1 MQQSTPYL
9 SFRGIG
15 KTFPGV
21 KALTD
26 ISFDCYAGQVHALMG
41 ENGAGKST
49 LLKILSGNYAPTT
62 GSVVINGQEMSFS
75 DTTAA
80 LNAGVAIIY
89 QELHLVPEMTVAEN
103 IYLGQLPHKGGIV
116 NRSLLNYEAGLQ
128 LKHLGMDIDPDT
140 PLKYLSI
147 GQWQMV
153 EIAKALARN
162 AKIIAFDEPTSS
174 LSAREIDNLFRVIR
188 ELRKEGRGILYVSHR
203 MEEIFAL
210 SDAITVFK
218 DGRYVKTFT
227 DMQQVDHDALVQ
239 AMVGRDIGDI
249 YGWQPRSYGE
259 ERLRLDAV
267 KAPGVRTPISL
278 AVRSGE
284 IVGLFGLVGAGR
296 SELMKGLFGGTQITA
311 GQVYIDQQPIDIRK
325 PSHAIAA
332 GMMLCPEDRKAE
344 GIIPV
349 HSVRDNINISARR
362 KHVLGGCVINNGW
375 EENNADHHIRS
386 LNIKTPGAEQLIMN
400 LSGGNQQKAILGRWL
415 SEEMKVILLDEPTRG
430 IDVGAKHEIYNVI
443 YALAAQ
449 GVAVLFIACAIFVPN
464 FATFINMKG
473 LGLAISMSG
482 MVACG
487 MLFCLASGDFDLS
500 VASVIACAGVTTAVV
515 INLTESLWI
524 GVAAGLLLGILCG
537 LVNGFVIAK
546 LKINALITTLAT
558 MQIVRGLAYII
569 SDGKAVGI
577 EDESFFALGYAN
589 WFGLPAPIWLTVA
602 CLIIFGLLLNKT
614 TFGRNTLAIG
624 GNEEAARLAGVPV
637 VRTKIIIF
645 VLSGLVSA
653 IAGIIL
659 ASRMTS
665 GQPMTSIGY
674 ELIVISACVLGG
686 VSLKGGIGK
695 ISYVVAGILILGT
708 VENAMN
714 LLNISPF
721 AQYVVRGLI
730 LLAAVIFDRYK
741 QKAKRTV

>member
-1 MQQSTPYL
+1 M
-9 SFRGIG
+9 
-15 KTFPGV
+15 
-21 KALTD
+21 
-26 ISFDCYAGQVHALMG
+26 
-41 ENGAGKST
+41 
-49 LLKILSGNYAPTT
+49 
-62 GSVVINGQEMSFS
+62 
-75 DTTAA
+75 
-80 LNAGVAIIY
+80 
-89 QELHLVPEMTVAEN
+89 
-103 IYLGQLPHKGGIV
+103 HKF
-116 NRSLLNYEAGLQ
+116 
-128 LKHLGMDIDPDT
+128 T
-140 PLKYLSI
+140 
-147 GQWQMV
+147 
-153 EIAKALARN
+153 KALAAIGLAAVMSQSAMAENLKLGFLVKQPEEPWFQTEWKFADKAGKDLGFEVIKIAVPDGEKTLN
-162 AKIIAFDEPTSS
+162 AIDS
-174 LSAREIDNLFRVIR
+174 LAASGAKGFVIR
-188 ELRKEGRGILYVSHR
+188 ELRKEGRVILYVSHR

-449 GVAVLFIACAIFVPN
+449 GVAVLF
-464 FATFINMKG
+464 
-473 LGLAISMSG
+473 
-482 MVACG
+482 
-487 MLFCLASGDFDLS
+487 ASSDLPE
-500 VASVIACAGVTTAVV
+500 V
-515 INLTESLWI
+515 L
-524 GVAAGLLLGILCG
+524 GVADR
-537 LVNGFVIAK
+537 
-546 LKINALITTLAT
+546 
-558 MQIVRGLAYII
+558 IVVMREG
-569 SDGKAVGI
+569 
-577 EDESFFALGYAN
+577 E
-589 WFGLPAPIWLTVA
+589 
-602 CLIIFGLLLNKT
+602 
-614 TFGRNTLAIG
+614 
-624 GNEEAARLAGVPV
+624 
-637 VRTKIIIF
+637 
-645 VLSGLVSA
+645 
-653 IAGIIL
+653 IAGELLHEQADERQALSL
-659 ASRMTS
+659 AM
-665 GQPMTSIGY
+665 PK
-674 ELIVISACVLGG
+674 
-686 VSLKGGIGK
+686 VSQA
-695 ISYVVAGILILGT
+695 VA
-708 VENAMN
+708 
-714 LLNISPF
+714 
-721 AQYVVRGLI
+721 
-730 LLAAVIFDRYK
+730 
-741 QKAKRTV
+741 